1 MSDELD
7 VIIVDD
13 DPGICDL
20 MTKIVGGFYKWG
32 EIFSFTDFDEAVS
45 YCLSREPGVGI
56 FIIDVY
62 LGGKSG
68 FFFLDTIEEKFPAAR
83 EDTII
88 ITGNAS
94 NDVVNMCISSEVHY
108 LLEKPIRPYAL
119 QLAIR
124 AIVIKY
130 LKFAKRMLQDPAFAR
145 KCKELSQV

>member
-7 VIIVDD
+7 VFIVDD
-13 DPGICDL
+13 DPSICDL
-20 MTKIVGGFYKWG
+20 MTSIVEGFFKWG
-32 EIFSFTDFDEAVS
+32 EIFSFTDIDDAIS
-45 YCLSREPGVGI
+45 YCLNRDPGIGI
-56 FIIDVY
+56 FILDVY

-68 FFFLDTIEEKFPAAR
+68 FYFLDAIEEKFPAAR

-94 NDVVNMCISSEVHY
+94 NEVVNSCISSEVHY

-124 AIVIKY
+124 AIVTKY
-130 LKFAKRMLQDPAFAR
+130 LKFAKRLMKDPAFAK
-145 KCKELSQV
+145 KCREFK